1 MKMMKEEFKKLFQN
15 KILLISVIAITF
27 IPILYSSIFDKSVW
41 DPYGNAKN
49 LPVAVVN
56 LDASTKVMGQKVD
69 IGSQVVDNLKKNHDL
84 DWHFVDEKEAEKG
97 MKDLKYYMVVTITE
111 DFSKNAASIIDHKP
125 KQMEIIYTT
134 NESLNYIANEISQVA
149 ATSLEDQVRDQVVTA
164 YTTAVTEGAEKLVA
178 GLKQAQSGTNQLA
191 DGTKQLDSGL
201 GQYTQGVS
209 QAGDGSKQLAEGLTK
224 LNGNVPALQSG
235 VSKLD
240 AGSKELSFSINQ
252 VNNSLNPIRNNVSTI
267 NGALESLAV
276 GTKSLETG
284 LIEFENELNPQV
296 AADMRAS
303 LGQIEAKVENLLAN
317 KDQLYHFSDQASG
330 VANQADSV
338 SQKFNNASVNITR
351 VESDMNDYVAGLL
364 GSVEMPE
371 DQKASIAAAVA
382 SHTEALLDSQ
392 LATAKSEI
400 DQTLSALSQ
409 DMATLSSLSHEVAN
423 ASRDVS
429 NVAGAVAASAD
440 EINNSVNAISD
451 GVRQLDS
458 MMSKVPH
465 SANATSLSNDLAYLS
480 NDFSLMSRD
489 LPVALNGMNQLA
501 SGGNQLS
508 SGLDQL
514 ASQVPTLASGVDQ
527 LSSGSNQLESGLDE
541 LNSKSPELMSG
552 IGALEDG
559 AVELASAVTE
569 GVNKSSTV
577 KITKKNID
585 QFANPTKL
593 TNKEY
598 SKVENYGVALA
609 PYIMSLALFVGTM
622 LFNFVYPIRK
632 VSLLDQ
638 ASDSWWFS
646 KVTLGFTVS
655 SAMAFIQASIM
666 LLIGLKVDDI
676 PLFYLTAFVT
686 AWCYMAI
693 VMFLA
698 MTFDNPGRFVAMVLL
713 VLQLG
718 GAGGTFPVQ
727 IQSSFF
733 KVIHPYLPMS
743 YSVYAFREAISGGIG
758 STLYNHSINILL
770 FLFILFVVL
779 LRLSMSTLQNKH
791 LEGVSRLNDNQK
803 LQALIK

>member
-15 KILLISVIAITF
+15 KILFISVIAITF

-56 LDASTKVMGQKVD
+56 LDKSTKVMGQKVD

-84 DWHFVDEKEAEKG
+84 DWHFVTEKEAEKG
-97 MKDLKYYMVVTITE
+97 LKDLEYYMVVTITD
-111 DFSKNAASIIDHKP
+111 DFSENAASIINHKP
-125 KQMEIIYTT
+125 KKMEIIYTT
-134 NESLNYIANEISQVA
+134 NESLNYIAIEISQVA

-164 YTTAVTEGAEKLVA
+164 YTTAVTEGAKKLVS
-178 GLKQAQSGTNQLA
+178 GLAQAQSGTNQLA

-201 GQYTQGVS
+201 DQYTQGVS
-209 QAGDGSKQLAEGLTK
+209 QADGGSKQLSQGLTQ
-224 LNGNVPALQSG
+224 LNGSVPALQSG

-240 AGSKELSFSINQ
+240 TGSKELCSSINQ

-267 NGALESLAV
+267 DGALESLAV

-317 KDQLYHFSDQASG
+317 KDQLYHFSDQANG
-330 VANQADSV
+330 VANQVDSV
-338 SQKFNNASVNITR
+338 SQKFNNASINITR
-351 VESDMNDYVAGLL
+351 VESDMNGYVAELL

-371 DQKASIAAAVA
+371 DQKASIAVAVS

-392 LATAKSEI
+392 LETSKSEI
-400 DQTLSALSQ
+400 DQTLSGLSQ

-423 ASRDVS
+423 ASGDVS
-429 NVAGAVAASAD
+429 NVAGAVAASAG
-440 EINNSVNAISD
+440 EINNSVNAISG
-451 GVRQLDS
+451 GVEQLDS
-458 MMSKVPH
+458 LMSKVPH
-465 SANATSLSNDLAYLS
+465 ASNATTLSNDLAYLS

-489 LPVALNGMNQLA
+489 LPVVLNGMNQLA
-501 SGGNQLS
+501 SGSNQLS
-508 SGLDQL
+508 NGLDQL
-514 ASQVPTLASGVDQ
+514 ASQVPTLASGVSQ
-527 LSSGSNQLESGLDE
+527 LSSGSDQLESGLNE

-552 IGALEDG
+552 ISALEDG
-559 AVELASAVTE
+559 AVELANAVTE

-638 ASDSWWFS
+638 ESDSWWFS

-655 SAMAFIQASIM
+655 SAMAFIQASVM
-666 LLIGLKVDDI
+666 LLIGLKVDNI
-676 PLFYLTAFVT
+676 PLFYITAFVT
-686 AWCYMAI
+686 AWSYMAI

-758 STLYNHSINILL
+758 SILYNHSINILL

-779 LRLSMSTLQNKH
+779 LRLSMSILQNNH